1 MMTTSN
7 NTEPLSDYWQLEYS
21 ALREEILRRIE
32 LRQQFVSITLTI
44 AAAFLGFGLNQD
56 TLTLV
61 YSPLAMFLA
70 LGWAQND
77 YRIRSISAYIRDSIE
92 PYVKFGWE
100 TKTQHDRDNERGG
113 LGSWRPVVVSH
124 GGIFILTQILATGIG
139 AVQSKWTALDI
150 GLFILDLVSI
160 AVVFIL
166 LWTAQRS
173 GKAKDDNQLPN

>member
-1 MMTTSN
+1 MKMTD
-7 NTEPLSDYWQLEYS
+7 NTTPLSEHWQLEYS
-21 ALREEILRRIE
+21 ALRDEILRRIE

-61 YSPLAMFLA
+61 YAPLAMFLT

-77 YRIRSISAYIRDSIE
+77 YRIRSISAYIRESIE

-100 TKTQHDRDNERGG
+100 TKTQRDRDMHRSS

-124 GGIFILTQILATGIG
+124 GGIFLLTQLMATVIG
-139 AVQSKWTALDI
+139 AVQSKWTTLDT
-150 GLFILDLVSI
+150 GLFIVDLISMG
-160 AVVFIL
+160 VVL
-166 LWTAQRS
+166 TVLWAAQHNWS
-173 GKAKDDNQLPN
+173 SNQK